1 MLDELYYMDSHG
13 YTELWHQ
20 YPTEMAFL
28 EYMVTEEI
36 EKGFN
41 YFYCARPS
49 TTVTQEIFD
58 FFENNGFKYEN
69 NDCDDNTIRI
79 TIMKKVPFC

>member
-13 YTELWHQ
+13 YTELWRE

-28 EYMVTEEI
+28 EYTVAKEI
-36 EKGFN
+36 EKGVN
-41 YFYCARPS
+41 YFYRAQID
-49 TTVTQEIFD
+49 TAIIQEIFD
-58 FFENNGFKYEN
+58 FFDNNGFRYEN
-69 NDCDDNTIRI
+69 IGATIRV